1 MPTIEE
7 LRKTRIEKLEVLK
20 RGDKDPFPSNVKRD
34 YNVRAILENYWLWK
48 LTKKE
53 FYLAGR
59 IRSIRIHGQA
69 AFLDLEDESGKIQ
82 CFLNPKDLKNRNS
95 YKEFLSDFDIGDFV
109 EIKGNVF
116 KARQGEKTV
125 RAREIKMITKA
136 LRPLP
141 EKWHGLKDVEERY
154 RKRYLDLLM
163 NGDVK
168 KNFLIRLEIFK
179 KLRKIFDRLGF
190 VEVETP
196 VLQLTPGGATAQP
209 FKTRLNALDLDL
221 YLRIAPE
228 LYLKQLLIGGFE
240 KIYEIGRN
248 FRNEGMDAHHNPEFT
263 MLEAYIAYK
272 DATYLKTFLQN
283 VLRALIKDLN
293 SGSLIIT
300 YEKNII
306 DFSKPF
312 AEKKYGD
319 LIKEFSDLDIAK
331 KTLIQPT
338 FVVGFPRE
346 LLPLAKTLEN
356 NPEIADAFQI
366 FIGGLEL
373 VKAFTELNNPLE
385 QRGRFEEQER
395 LREKGDEE
403 AQRLDEDFLEAL
415 EYGMPPCAGFGMGID
430 RLAALLTNS
439 HTLREII
446 FFPTMRPKE

>member
-1 MPTIEE
+1 
-7 LRKTRIEKLEVLK
+7 
-20 RGDKDPFPSNVKRD
+20 
-34 YNVRAILENYWLWK
+34 
-48 LTKKE
+48 
-53 FYLAGR
+53 
-59 IRSIRIHGQA
+59 
-69 AFLDLEDESGKIQ
+69 
-82 CFLNPKDLKNRNS
+82 
-95 YKEFLSDFDIGDFV
+95 
-109 EIKGNVF
+109 
-116 KARQGEKTV
+116 
-125 RAREIKMITKA
+125 
-136 LRPLP
+136 
-141 EKWHGLKDVEERY
+141 
-154 RKRYLDLLM
+154 
-163 NGDVK
+163 
-168 KNFLIRLEIFK
+168 
-179 KLRKIFDRLGF
+179 
-190 VEVETP
+190 
-196 VLQLTPGGATAQP
+196 
-209 FKTRLNALDLDL
+209 
-221 YLRIAPE
+221 
-228 LYLKQLLIGGFE
+228 
-240 KIYEIGRN
+240 
-248 FRNEGMDAHHNPEFT
+248 MDAHHNPEFT

>member
-7 LRKTRIEKLEVLK
+7 LRKIRIQKLEALK
-20 RGDKDPFPSNVKRD
+20 DGNKNPFPSNVKSD

-53 FYLAGR
+53 FYLTGR
-59 IRSIRIHGQA
+59 IRSMRIHGQA
-69 AFLDLEDESGKIQ
+69 AFLDLEDESGQIQ
-82 CFLNPKDLKNRNS
+82 CFLNPKDLRNKKD
-95 YKEFLSDFDIGDFV
+95 YTDFLSNFDIGDFV
-109 EIKGNVF
+109 EIRGLIF
-116 KARQGEKTV
+116 KTGQGEKTV
-125 RAREIKMITKA
+125 RVREIRMAAKT

-141 EKWHGLKDVEERY
+141 EKWHGLKDIEERY

-163 NGDVK
+163 NRDVK
-168 KNFLIRLEIFK
+168 KNFLVRSEIFK
-179 KLRKIFDRLGF
+179 KLRKIFNHLGF
-190 VEVETP
+190 IEVETP
-196 VLQLTPGGATAQP
+196 VLQLTPGGATARP

-263 MLEAYIAYK
+263 MLEAYVAYK
-272 DATYLKTFLQN
+272 DSAYLKTFLQD
-283 VLRALIKDLN
+283 VLRALIKDLT
-293 SGSLIIT
+293 GSLIIT
-300 YEKNII
+300 YEKNSI

-312 AEKKYGD
+312 AEKTYGD
-319 LIKEFSDLDIAK
+319 LIKEFDDIDAAK

-338 FVVGFPRE
+338 FVIGFPKE
-346 LLPLAKTLEN
+346 LLPLSKTIEN
-356 NPEIADAFQI
+356 DPKTADAFQI

-373 VKAFTELNNPLE
+373 IKGFTELNNPLE
-385 QRGRFEEQER
+385 QRERFEEQER

-415 EYGMPPCAGFGMGID
+415 EHGMPPCAGFGIGID

-446 FFPTMRPKE
+446 LFPTMRPKE